1 MQAER
6 NNIRAGILTL
16 TCVGLFTAAIYGW
29 LAWSHSTQ
37 VRYVVRF
44 SADQGVYGLS
54 TGTPVWIGGLPK
66 GSIESIT
73 PRFTNDTLIGYEIVL
88 LVEAG
93 IPITSN
99 VRCEASEAGIN
110 GEAILELRGLGG
122 QQKNRNGQ
130 SGANSQPL
138 LAAGSEITGTAP
150 PRYRGFFGAP
160 MSQSVRELLAVWS
173 PEHPTEDSLSNRLQA
188 ITEDVPMRVKKS
200 QTEIAA
206 LSERATPDFKRWK
219 ADYATARDQATAAF
233 AKLGTTQSNAP
244 TTPPDGDAPEQVLS
258 LVRTARAE
266 AETLPRIDS
275 HRLVNFAETL
285 DRAVKSI
292 KELGEQTGSLRG
304 SMTSADHSFGR
315 GAADF
320 SIASQ
325 ELDAAGREVMWQPW
339 LLLGGGGEDVGSERV
354 DIANREIVRQYTLAA
369 VEHQFAMKGIEDALR
384 RDGEL
389 LNTVPGLAELLR
401 TRLDSA
407 TAIFEAE
414 TKRMENL
421 IIGPP
426 STQKPSK

>member
-1 MQAER
+1 M
-6 NNIRAGILTL
+6 
-16 TCVGLFTAAIYGW
+16 GLFTAAIYGW

-44 SADQGVYGLS
+44 GADQGVYGLS
-54 TGTPVWIGGLPK
+54 TGTPVWIGGMKK

-93 IPITSN
+93 IPITAN

-110 GEAILELRGLGG
+110 GEAILELRGLGS
-122 QQKNRNGQ
+122 QQKTRSGQ
-130 SGANSQPL
+130 TGANSQPL

-160 MSQSVRELLAVWS
+160 MSQSVRDLLAVWS
-173 PEHPTEDSLSNRLQA
+173 PEHPTEDSLSNRLQT

-206 LSERATPDFKRWK
+206 LSDRAAPDFKRWK
-219 ADYATARDQATAAF
+219 ADYAAARDQATAAF
-233 AKLGTTQSNAP
+233 AKLGSTRSNAP
-244 TTPPDGDAPEQVLS
+244 ATTPGGNDQEQVLS

-275 HRLVNFAETL
+275 HRLKNFADTL

-292 KELGEQTGSLRG
+292 KELGEQTGSLRSG
-304 SMTSADHSFGR
+304 MASADHSFGR

-339 LLLGGGGEDVGSERV
+339 LLLGGGAEDVGSERI

-369 VEHQFAMKGIEDALR
+369 VEHQYAMKGIEDALR

-407 TAIFEAE
+407 TALFEAE

-426 STQKPSK
+426 SNKKPSK

>member
-54 TGTPVWIGGLPK
+54 KGTPVWIGGMEK

-73 PRFTNDTLIGYEIVL
+73 PRFSNETLIGYEIVL

-93 IPITSN
+93 IPITAA

-110 GEAILELRGLGG
+110 GEAILELRGLGS
-122 QQKNRNGQ
+122 QQKTRSGQ
-130 SGANSQPL
+130 SGANAQPL

-173 PEHPTEDSLSNRLQA
+173 PEHPTDDSLSNRLQA

-206 LSERATPDFKRWK
+206 LSDRATPDFKRWK
-219 ADYATARDQATAAF
+219 ADYTAARDQANAAF
-233 AKLGTTQSNAP
+233 AKLGSTQSNAP
-244 TTPPDGDAPEQVLS
+244 ATNPGGNDQAQVLS

-275 HRLVNFAETL
+275 HRLTNFAETL

-292 KELGEQTGSLRG
+292 KELGEQTGSLRSG
-304 SMTSADHSFGR
+304 MASADHSFGR

-339 LLLGGGGEDVGSERV
+339 LLLGGGAEDVGSERI

-369 VEHQFAMKGIEDALR
+369 VEHQYAMKGIEDALR

-407 TAIFEAE
+407 TALFEAE

-426 STQKPSK
+426 SNTKPSK

>member
-44 SADQGVYGLS
+44 GADQGVYGLS
-54 TGTPVWIGGLPK
+54 TGTPVWIGGMPK

-93 IPITSN
+93 IPITSA

-122 QQKNRNGQ
+122 AQKTRDGR
-130 SGANSQPL
+130 SGANPQPL

-160 MSQSVRELLAVWS
+160 MSQSVRELLAVWN

-206 LSERATPDFKRWK
+206 LSEQISPDFKRWK

-233 AKLGTTQSNAP
+233 AKLGSTRSNAP
-244 TTPPDGDAPEQVLS
+244 ATPPQGDAQEQVLS

-275 HRLVNFAETL
+275 HRLQNFADTL

-292 KELGEQTGSLRG
+292 KELGEQTGSLRS

-325 ELDAAGREVMWQPW
+325 ELDAAAKEVVWKPW
-339 LLLGGGGEDVGSERV
+339 LLLGGGAEDVGDQRT
-354 DIANREIVRQYTLAA
+354 DAANREIVRQFTLAA
-369 VEHQFAMKGIEDALR
+369 VEHQFAIKSIEDTLR

-389 LNTVPGLAELLR
+389 LNTVPGLADLLR

-407 TAIFEAE
+407 NVMFEAE
-414 TKRMENL
+414 TARMENL

-426 STQKPSK
+426 RSKSPSK